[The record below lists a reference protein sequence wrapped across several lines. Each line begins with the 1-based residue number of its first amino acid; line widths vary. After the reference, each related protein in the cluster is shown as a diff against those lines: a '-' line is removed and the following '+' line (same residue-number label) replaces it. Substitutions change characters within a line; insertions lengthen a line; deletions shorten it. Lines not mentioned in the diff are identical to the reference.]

1 MTLSQIR
8 LIVEAGYVTEN
19 VQHVIDNVLDL
30 AANCMV
36 GLPCF
41 GGDPFCVRLSPAT
54 LEKIV
59 TGIGVNDAYDA
70 DRAESLA
77 NYLYEQLKV
86 LSECETDYQLIII

>member
-41 GGDPFCVRLSPAT
+41 GGDPFCVELSSRT
-54 LEKIV
+54 LGMITACIIDV
-59 TGIGVNDAYDA
+59 TDNDA
-70 DRAESLA
+70 DRVDSLA

-86 LSECETDYQLIII
+86 LSECETYYQLIII